1 MTVRNAEIRIRLT
14 PEEKDII
21 ESFIHSGKTERL
33 WTNRRT
39 MLNKLIEYWK
49 QGHVKGKFIQ

>member
-21 ESFIHSGKTERL
+21 ESFIRTGKTERL